1 MLFLSYTTIMRS
13 RSLCYFCQ
21 LPDDRGHGAIYF
33 YSNYHAMAATVP
45 LFIFF
50 HLPYHCEHWSL
61 SFISPS
67 NYHTIVVLTTI
78 RCGHS
83 DISLFLSP
91 ATMRSHLRSLPLSI
105 HYHTITV
112 RAFFKLNRI
121 LKSHTFTFSSW
132 ITRRAGAFEGGYVYW
147 TGTMYTRVTG
157 TRGICKDKSHHF
169 KYFKIYMLLHRY

>member
-1 MLFLSYTTIMRS
+1 MATRCYFYIPTTIQSQPWRYFCHSSYLTIAATVLYYSFQLQDNRSHNAIFVIYNYHAIAVIVLFLSATRRS
-13 RSLCYFCQ
+13 RPRCYLFLFQ
-21 LPDDRGHGAIYF
+21 LPCNGGH
-33 YSNYHAMAATVP
+33 SAT
-45 LFIFF
+45 FIFF

-91 ATMRSHLRSLPLSI
+91 TTMRSHLRSLPLSI

-121 LKSHTFTFSSW
+121 LKSHTFTFSS
-132 ITRRAGAFEGGYVYW
+132 
-147 TGTMYTRVTG
+147 
-157 TRGICKDKSHHF
+157 
-169 KYFKIYMLLHRY
+169 